1 MEERLREEME
11 RIIRVK
17 SPEKVLETIRGKA
30 LKPKVKIGFGKEGLL
45 EIEDVIEITH
55 PFINK
60 YKNELLDIGNATKD
74 LNSNKELREL
84 LEQIIV
90 LKDASDRNSLETL
103 MHLLN
108 ELIDKVK
115 NSLMDFVINKKI
127 LGDNS
132 DLRPIMIPASSGR
145 DEIINIYLVN
155 ENYNEEDRV
164 TLARK
169 LLSSISVGQN
179 ISIFFEGDFHDYLKS
194 LLRRKLDKTMLSSE
208 DINSSRWELSQPYVT
223 LARLLVWLRNQ
234 LWEDILRDN
243 AVELMKA
250 SSGIIYFGSSVQIFP
265 QLNRFV
271 EIWLEKERNK
281 TILESMLDSIKKFS
295 DNSHRIGKKAVE
307 GEIELLYDKLNF
319 LMMRL
324 IEGSLE
330 WESLRRIL
338 DSMLDIAERL
348 RKQGNDVRFSLH
360 FISQLLEAD
369 TRGSSGHTPQGGRA
383 L

>member
-55 PFINK
+55 PFINT
-60 YKNELLDIGNATKD
+60 YKNELLDIGNATRD

-84 LEQIIV
+84 LEQIII

-132 DLRPIMIPASSGR
+132 DLRPIMIPASSGK

-169 LLSSISVGQN
+169 LLNSIPVGQN

-265 QLNRFV
+265 QLSRFV

-281 TILESMLDSIKKFS
+281 TILENMLDSIKKFS

-338 DSMLDIAERL
+338 DSMLDMAERL

-369 TRGSSGHTPQGGRA
+369 TRGSSGHTP
-383 L
+383 

>member
-17 SPEKVLETIRGKA
+17 SPEEVLEAIRGKA
-30 LKPKVKIGFGKEGLL
+30 LKPKVKRGFGKEGLL
-45 EIEDVIEITH
+45 EIKDMIKITH
-55 PFINK
+55 PFINN

-84 LEQIIV
+84 LEQIIR
-90 LKDASDRNSLETL
+90 LKDVSDRNSLETL

-127 LGDNS
+127 LGNNS

-155 ENYNEEDRV
+155 ENYNEEDRIS
-164 TLARK
+164 LAYK
-169 LLSSISVGQN
+169 LLSSIPVGQN

-194 LLRRKLDKTMLSSE
+194 LLRRKLGKTMLSSE

-265 QLNRFV
+265 QLSRFV

-295 DNSHRIGKKAVE
+295 DNSYRIGKKAVE

-338 DSMLDIAERL
+338 DSMLDMAERL

-369 TRGSSGHTPQGGRA
+369 TRGSSEHTP
-383 L
+383 

>member
-1 MEERLREEME
+1 
-11 RIIRVK
+11 
-17 SPEKVLETIRGKA
+17 
-30 LKPKVKIGFGKEGLL
+30 
-45 EIEDVIEITH
+45 
-55 PFINK
+55 
-60 YKNELLDIGNATKD
+60 
-74 LNSNKELREL
+74 
-84 LEQIIV
+84 
-90 LKDASDRNSLETL
+90 
-103 MHLLN
+103 
-108 ELIDKVK
+108 
-115 NSLMDFVINKKI
+115 
-127 LGDNS
+127 
-132 DLRPIMIPASSGR
+132 
-145 DEIINIYLVN
+145 
-155 ENYNEEDRV
+155 
-164 TLARK
+164 
-169 LLSSISVGQN
+169 VGQN

-369 TRGSSGHTPQGGRA
+369 TRGSSGHTP
-383 L
+383 

>member
-1 MEERLREEME
+1 LIEERLREEMG

-17 SPEKVLETIRGKA
+17 GPEEILKTIKDRA
-30 LKPKVKIGFGKEGLL
+30 SDPNVKIEFGAGKLL
-45 EIEDVIEITH
+45 TVKDVIEVTH
-55 PFINK
+55 PMIDKHIDYGNIT
-60 YKNELLDIGNATKD
+60 KN
-74 LNSNKELREL
+74 LNSGRIKEI
-84 LEQIIV
+84 LEQIV
-90 LKDASDRNSLETL
+90 MLKDASDRNSLENLMNLANDLIEEVKDIVIERTL
-103 MHLLN
+103 
-108 ELIDKVK
+108 VK
-115 NSLMDFVINKKI
+115 RI
-127 LGDNS
+127 LEAAG
-132 DLRPIMIPASSGR
+132 DLRPIVMPASVGR
-145 DEIINIYLVN
+145 SEIPNIYLVS
-155 ENYNEEDRV
+155 ENYNEEDRIS
-164 TLARK
+164 LAYK
-169 LLSSISVGQN
+169 LLSSIPVGQN

-234 LWEDILRDN
+234 LWEDMLRDN

-295 DNSHRIGKKAVE
+295 DNSYRIGKKAVE

-338 DSMLDIAERL
+338 DSMLDMAERL

-369 TRGSSGHTPQGGRA
+369 TRGSSEHTP
-383 L
+383 